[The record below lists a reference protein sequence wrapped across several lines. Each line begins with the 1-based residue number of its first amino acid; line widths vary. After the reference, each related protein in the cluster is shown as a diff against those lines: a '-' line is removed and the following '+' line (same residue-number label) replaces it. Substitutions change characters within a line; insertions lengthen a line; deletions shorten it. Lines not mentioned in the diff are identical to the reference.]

1 MLDNIE
7 EDLIMTSFHKMI
19 SVVKAE
25 TIFQKVLE
33 KENISSEEI
42 TRAKQVNVQALLEVK
57 NDFDKAVSE
66 INTKYSEC
74 LIPKIIPIRRGDAH
88 AR

>member
-1 MLDNIE
+1 
-7 EDLIMTSFHKMI
+7 MTSFHKI
-19 SVVKAE
+19 IPVVKAE
-25 TIFQKVLE
+25 AVFQKVLE

-42 TRAKQVNVQALLEVK
+42 TRTEQVNVQALLEVK

-74 LIPKIIPIRRGDAH
+74 LIPQIIPIRRGDEH